1 MDPCYYWVWLRK
13 PFFSRPPKGFR
24 LDSSRVTEQARSFLG
39 SISAITN
46 FELSCS
52 CVLSPYPV
60 EMSKPTAFHPWH
72 MAASHFPGY
81 LCKCA
86 DP

>member
-1 MDPCYYWVWLRK
+1 LGILLGLASET
-13 PFFSRPPKGFR
+13 FFSRPPKGFR
-24 LDSSRVTEQARSFLG
+24 LDSSRVTEQAISLLG
-39 SISAITN
+39 SISAQTT

-52 CVLSPYPV
+52 CVLDRYPV
-60 EMSKPTAFHPWH
+60 EMSKPTAFHPRH
-72 MAASHFPGY
+72 MAASHFSGY